1 MNKGSNLRSL
11 QEARESRELKLLN
24 QEIDLLQK
32 HKKELSEQ
40 AIKTLLRA
48 LDAKDNYTYGHSL
61 RVAYYALS
69 LGREYGLS
77 ESELYDLE
85 VAALF
90 HDIGKIGVPDS
101 VLLKPSR
108 LEDDEFLKMKRH
120 PSMSWEILQDFTIFQ
135 TAAIQAKHHHERY
148 DGRGYPDNLK
158 AEDIPLYSR
167 IILIADTFDAMTS
180 TRPYRKGLPYEVAFA
195 ELKEFAG
202 SQFDPMLVP
211 LFISAMSKE
220 QAKEEETFN
229 LSLIEGEF
237 AKNAA

>member
-1 MNKGSNLRSL
+1 MNKSSNLRSIKD
-11 QEARESRELKLLN
+11 ARESRELKNLT
-24 QEIDLLQK
+24 QEVEQLQQYQ
-32 HKKELSEQ
+32 KELSEQ

-69 LGREYGLS
+69 LGKEYGLS

-90 HDIGKIGVPDS
+90 HDIGKIGVPDN

-120 PSMSWEILQDFTIFQ
+120 PSISWEILQDFKIFQ
-135 TAAIQAKHHHERY
+135 TAATQAKHHHERY

-158 AEDIPLYSR
+158 GEDIPLYSR

-180 TRPYRKGLPYEVAFA
+180 TRPYRKGLPYDVAFA
-195 ELKEFAG
+195 ELKEFSG
-202 SQFDPMLVP
+202 SQFDPNLVP

-220 QAKEEETFN
+220 QAKSEETFH
-229 LSLIEGEF
+229 LSLIEGDF
-237 AKNAA
+237 AKDAA

>member
-1 MNKGSNLRSL
+1 MNKSSNLRSL
-11 QEARESRELKLLN
+11 QDARESRELKKSH
-24 QEIDLLQK
+24 QEIDQLQK
-32 HKKELSEQ
+32 QVKELSEQ

-61 RVAYYALS
+61 RVAYYTLS
-69 LGREYGLS
+69 LGREYGLN
-77 ESELYDLE
+77 EAELYDLE
-85 VAALF
+85 IAALF
-90 HDIGKIGVPDS
+90 HDIGKIGVPDN

-120 PSMSWEILQDFTIFQ
+120 PSMSWEILQDFTIFK
-135 TAAIQAKHHHERY
+135 TAATQAKHHHERY

-158 AEDIPLYSR
+158 GEDIPLYSR
-167 IILIADTFDAMTS
+167 MILIADTFDAMTS
-180 TRPYRKGLPYEVAFA
+180 TRPYRKGLPYDVAFA

-202 SQFDPMLVP
+202 SQFDPQLVP

-220 QAKEEETFN
+220 HAKDEDTFH
-229 LSLIEGEF
+229 LSLIEGDF